1 MYNFAG
7 LILIVFVEVD
17 RFDEWIEEWKDVL
30 RDQEVGTE
38 TTRTD
43 VQRLFFKIKN
53 TETSLNVSKE
63 ALF

>member
-30 RDQEVGTE
+30 RDQE
-38 TTRTD
+38 TTRTAYF
-43 VQRLFFKIKN
+43 LKIKN